1 VVRGDHS
8 FMNYSFSNGL
18 RLQQHFVAMAQ
29 ASRENVHDNNTSVAC
44 MRAEQSWLVRTVDS
58 KYCQKYSAGMGNV
71 VLRERGRKY
80 VGLPEFARAGEQVL
94 AELGLE
100 QARGTVTS
108 VPDERTIRYYMAEGL
123 VQTPE
128 EKQGTASVFGY
139 LNLLQLLTVKKLQAE
154 HLPIR
159 KIRELV
165 AGKSEQE
172 LETLLGIG
180 STAPKKSRETDAKR
194 YLESLLA
201 SAPTP
206 EAAPP
211 RQAAPPPQSDQSQS
225 WQRVEIEPGLELHIR
240 SDYAPPTSARTKSL
254 LEKAIH
260 RLRRYADRRR

>member
-1 VVRGDHS
+1 VRP
-8 FMNYSFSNGL
+8 
-18 RLQQHFVAMAQ
+18 MA
-29 ASRENVHDNNTSVAC
+29 HP
-44 MRAEQSWLVRTVDS
+44 
-58 KYCQKYSAGMGNV
+58 
-71 VLRERGRKY
+71 VLREKGKKY
-80 VGLPEFARAGEQVL
+80 VGLLEFARVGEQIL
-94 AELGLE
+94 AEMGLE

-123 VQTPE
+123 IQTPG
-128 EKQGTASVFGY
+128 EKHGTASLFSY

-172 LETLLGIG
+172 LELLLGVG
-180 STAPKKSRETDAKR
+180 SVAAKKSRETDAKR

-201 SAPTP
+201 P

-211 RQAAPPPQSDQSQS
+211 PPPRQAAAAPPPIETAALMETAAPQMLDQSAS

-240 SDYAPPTSARTKSL
+240 SDYSPPATSGKTRSL

-260 RLRRYADRRR
+260 RLRRLRG

>member
-1 VVRGDHS
+1 MR
-8 FMNYSFSNGL
+8 
-18 RLQQHFVAMAQ
+18 AMAN
-29 ASRENVHDNNTSVAC
+29 S
-44 MRAEQSWLVRTVDS
+44 
-58 KYCQKYSAGMGNV
+58 
-71 VLRERGRKY
+71 VLREKGKKY
-80 VGLPEFARAGEQVL
+80 VGLPEFARAGEQIL
-94 AELGLE
+94 AEMGLE

-123 VQTPE
+123 IQTPE

-165 AGKSEQE
+165 AGKSELE
-172 LETLLGIG
+172 LETLLGFG
-180 STAPKKSRETDAKR
+180 SPVAKKTREGDAKR

-201 SAPTP
+201 PT
-206 EAAPP
+206 AAPAAP
-211 RQAAPPPQSDQSQS
+211 LKAMAAAPPPPQQSDQTHS

-240 SDYAPPTSARTKSL
+240 SDYAPPTSGRTRSL

-260 RLRRYADRRR
+260 ALRRLRS

>member
-1 VVRGDHS
+1 MAHAVV
-8 FMNYSFSNGL
+8 N
-18 RLQQHFVAMAQ
+18 
-29 ASRENVHDNNTSVAC
+29 E
-44 MRAEQSWLVRTVDS
+44 
-58 KYCQKYSAGMGNV
+58 K
-71 VLRERGRKY
+71 GRKY
-80 VGLPEFARAGEQVL
+80 VGLPEFAQAGGRVL
-94 AELGLE
+94 AEMELE

-123 VQTPE
+123 IQTPE

-139 LNLLQLLTVKKLQAE
+139 LNLLQLVTVKKLQAE

-180 STAPKKSRETDAKR
+180 GASSKKNRDSEAKR

-201 SAPTP
+201 PAHID
-206 EAAPP
+206 AAPAAEP
-211 RQAAPPPQSDQSQS
+211 PAAFSLRQSAAPSSQALDQS

-240 SDYAPPTSARTKSL
+240 SDYSPPASTGKTRSL

-260 RLRRYADRRR
+260 RLRNLRR

>member
-1 VVRGDHS
+1 
-8 FMNYSFSNGL
+8 M
-18 RLQQHFVAMAQ
+18 
-29 ASRENVHDNNTSVAC
+29 VHP
-44 MRAEQSWLVRTVDS
+44 
-58 KYCQKYSAGMGNV
+58 
-71 VLRERGRKY
+71 VLKEKGRRY
-80 VGLPEFARAGEQVL
+80 VGLLEFARVSEQLL
-94 AELGLE
+94 AEMGLE

-123 VQTPE
+123 IQTPG
-128 EKQGTASVFGY
+128 EKQGTASLFGY

-172 LETLLGIG
+172 LEMLLGVG
-180 STAPKKSRETDAKR
+180 SVAAKKTRESDAKR

-201 SAPTP
+201 P
-206 EAAPP
+206 ES
-211 RQAAPPPQSDQSQS
+211 APPPMIADAAAAPSPPPPQKFDQSAS

-240 SDYAPPTSARTKSL
+240 SDYSPPATSGKTKSL

-260 RLRRYADRRR
+260 RLRRLRG

>member
-1 VVRGDHS
+1 MG
-8 FMNYSFSNGL
+8 
-18 RLQQHFVAMAQ
+18 A
-29 ASRENVHDNNTSVAC
+29 
-44 MRAEQSWLVRTVDS
+44 VDS
-58 KYCQKYSAGMGNV
+58 KYWQEYSAGMVQRV
-71 VLRERGRKY
+71 VREKGRKY
-80 VGLPEFARAGEQVL
+80 VGLPEFARVGEQVL
-94 AELGLE
+94 AEMGLE

-180 STAPKKSRETDAKR
+180 STAAKKSRETDAKR

-201 SAPTP
+201 PTSAPTLK
-206 EAAPP
+206 EA
-211 RQAAPPPQSDQSQS
+211 AAPPPPQIDQSQS

-240 SDYAPPTSARTKSL
+240 SDYSPPTSARARSL

-260 RLRRYADRRR
+260 RLRRLRG